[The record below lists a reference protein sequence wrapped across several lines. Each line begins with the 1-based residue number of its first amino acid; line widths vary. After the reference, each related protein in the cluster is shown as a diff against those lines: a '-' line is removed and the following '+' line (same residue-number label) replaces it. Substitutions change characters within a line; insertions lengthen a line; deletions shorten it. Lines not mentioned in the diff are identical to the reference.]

1 MMRFELN
8 LPAAEKMEELAT
20 LMRMIIFLI
29 DHMPSIKLPPA
40 VRLLDSLSRRVVHRD
55 GLTLAVGSL
64 RSYDQAKARADKKRA
79 KAAEEEAKAA
89 HAQRQE
95 AAQQKK
101 AEKRASD
108 KEKLKE
114 LPPDQQ
120 ARAADKEARRARK
133 KKMGKLK
140 VNSSPPHLFVFITR
154 QSLRVVS
161 RSLTP
166 LDHRRLCTAK
176 PQRREQPREAE
187 KRRACMLVPDEERQT
202 RSCVRACEDVCYLF
216 LDANYVTWDVVASH
230 KLDGGGGGVGC

>member
-1 MMRFELN
+1 
-8 LPAAEKMEELAT
+8 
-20 LMRMIIFLI
+20 
-29 DHMPSIKLPPA
+29 
-40 VRLLDSLSRRVVHRD
+40 VHRD

-64 RSYDQAKARADKKRA
+64 RSYDHQAKARADKKRA

-140 VNSSPPHLFVFITR
+140 VNSFLPSLHLQLHHHV
-154 QSLRVVS
+154 SLFMSCLARS
-161 RSLTP
+161 RLSTTSGCV
-166 LDHRRLCTAK
+166 RLNRSDESNHER
-176 PQRREQPREAE
+176 QRREESVH
-187 KRRACMLVPDEERQT
+187 ACLLVPDEERQT
-202 RSCVRACEDVCYLF
+202 RSCVCACEDVCYLF

-230 KLDGGGGGVGC
+230 KLDGGGGGVRC